1 MCSDSLRGLPKR
13 MNDRCRLLVFLV
25 LSSIA
30 ANAAAAA
37 SAPPLEDHAAHA
49 AHATHRAPDATRP
62 AGTSAQRWAS
72 DAALRE
78 GMGRVQ
84 VALRELHHHAA
95 GHAPAAA
102 VQEQATQIEAA
113 IRFLF
118 ANCKLAP
125 DADAALHQILL
136 PLLKAAQRLQNNP
149 ADHDAIAALHT
160 AVAAYPLQ
168 FDDPGWPAAS
178 DPAATR

>member
-1 MCSDSLRGLPKR
+1 

-25 LSSIA
+25 LSGIA
-30 ANAAAAA
+30 ANVAALA
-37 SAPPLEDHAAHA
+37 SPPPEDHAAHA
-49 AHATHRAPDATRP
+49 SHETHRMPDATHP
-62 AGTSAQRWAS
+62 TGTPAQRWAS

-84 VALRELHHHAA
+84 AALRELHHHDHSPAQ
-95 GHAPAAA
+95 APAAA
-102 VQEQATQIEAA
+102 VQEQAAQIETA

-149 ADHDAIAALHT
+149 ADHDAVAALHT

-168 FDDPGWPAAS
+168 FDDPGWPAAT
-178 DPAATR
+178 DPAAAR